1 MTPEGIGVS
10 ELTPRYATFLRQF
23 ADLYPDH
30 GQLRNQLHAVTILRE
45 DWDKGRGGGHLCFEG
60 ASPTDAVQDDTFD
73 ALADD
78 ADGAEICIILH
89 FVGGLLNWG
98 EWFRWDGEPVQC
110 WPPLALRITR

>member
-1 MTPEGIGVS
+1 MHTVS
-10 ELTPRYATFLRQF
+10 VR
-23 ADLYPDH
+23 
-30 GQLRNQLHAVTILRE
+30 RE
-45 DWDKGRGGGHLCFEG
+45 DWDEGRAGGHLCFED
-60 ASPTDAVQDDTFD
+60 ASSTDAVSGDTFD

-110 WPPLALRITR
+110 WPPSALRR